1 MHLGLYPIGLL
12 STSSSWEGKRQ
23 MYSWSPKWDGT
34 KDNNLSRDEKV
45 LFKELCFDGVLFW
58 SFRASCYPCMPSN
71 PLLFF
76 FYFFLPQGLLW
87 LFFVT
92 KFNCPP
98 FLSAALHHKPHG
110 TFLGLCNLQK
120 PTAPLFLWSGRCK
133 ALEPR
138 FFLLLLCWGKGLSV
152 ISICHIFCVYLIF
165 GFFDCRCTTRDHI
178 QEWKHSFPSLRCVLW
193 VTNHPKSLTV
203 SWRSHWDTKGDRFS
217 WLWCPRDFS
226 PSWSPTHQ
234 CVMLD

>member
-23 MYSWSPKWDGT
+23 MYWWSPKWDGT

-110 TFLGLCNLQK
+110 TFLGLCDLQK

-138 FFLLLLCWGKGLSV
+138 FFFYYCVEEKASRLFPFVTFSACTSSLDFLTAVVQPAITSKSEN
-152 ISICHIFCVYLIF
+152 IIFLPCGVF
-165 GFFDCRCTTRDHI
+165 C
-178 QEWKHSFPSLRCVLW
+178 E
-193 VTNHPKSLTV
+193 
-203 SWRSHWDTKGDRFS
+203 
-217 WLWCPRDFS
+217 
-226 PSWSPTHQ
+226 SPTTQKVWLLAGVATEIQKEIGSADCGAQGTSAPAEAPHISVW
-234 CVMLD
+234 C